1 MKELFSLSQIIL
13 ALKSAGLGI
22 IIGGIFGLLKFTP
35 PSPDNLAGI
44 FGIIGIFFGWV
55 LVSIFVK

>member
-13 ALKSAGLGI
+13 ALKSAGLGM

-35 PSPDNLAGI
+35 PSPHNLAGI
-44 FGIIGIFFGWV
+44 FGIIAYS
-55 LVSIFVK
+55 LVGY